1 MPSPCAV
8 CEMPSSGLHFGV
20 SCCRACAAFFRRT
33 LTLKLKYKCRFSGMC
48 EVTQKKRYSCRHC
61 RFEKCVVVGMR
72 KENSV
77 VQVAN
82 VSTTVDPY
90 ETLKPSSSNPGSITS
105 YSSASPPEPAYRI
118 PAIVRNDNYQQSIQ
132 FGAYGNNP
140 ASLDFHTNA
149 QMILKAK
156 IDVLF
161 DMEFNLNAFPYAI
174 PLSVCQQ
181 AMIAYANHSQH
192 WAQSRTAIDWQEAG
206 ERTRSSAFG
215 LPLLAAIL

>member
-33 LTLKLKYKCRFSGMC
+33 LSLKLKYKCRFSGMC

-90 ETLKPSSSNPGSITS
+90 ETSKPSSSNPGSITS
-105 YSSASPPEPAYRI
+105 YSSSSPPEPVYRI
-118 PAIVRNDNYQQSIQ
+118 PAIVRNDNYQQSVQ

-161 DMEFNLNAFPYAI
+161 DMVRF
-174 PLSVCQQ
+174 
-181 AMIAYANHSQH
+181 H
-192 WAQSRTAIDWQEAG
+192 G
-206 ERTRSSAFG
+206 
-215 LPLLAAIL
+215 